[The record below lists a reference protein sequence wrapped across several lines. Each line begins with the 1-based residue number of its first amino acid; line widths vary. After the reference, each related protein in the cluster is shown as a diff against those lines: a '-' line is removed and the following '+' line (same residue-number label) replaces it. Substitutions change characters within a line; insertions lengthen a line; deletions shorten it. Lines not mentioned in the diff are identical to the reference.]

1 MASRHQR
8 IGRGKEIVRVSVK
21 GHFGAGAELPAW
33 RALCFNRNKTSKG
46 IWRVIPGRKRKKKKD
61 AIYKLCTMFEST
73 DKKST
78 ILDVYLKIHYYQVHT
93 PN

>member
-46 IWRVIPGRKRKKKKD
+46 IWRVIPGRKRKKKKMQFTS
-61 AIYKLCTMFEST
+61 YVPC
-73 DKKST
+73 
-78 ILDVYLKIHYYQVHT
+78 LKVLTRNQQSWMCI
-93 PN
+93 